1 MNELVEDIDQQ
12 ILTLKN
18 DLNSAIYTYLVGLHS
33 SLEKTTST
41 ETANDVVLT
50 VLSMNIGHIIG
61 QLPADAQFASIKHV
75 YEIINNQVTEV
86 SKLNDAEYFG
96 MIGHA

>member
-1 MNELVEDIDQQ
+1 MNKLVEDIDQQ

-18 DLNSAIYTYLVGLHS
+18 DLNSAIYTYLVGLHI
-33 SLEKTTST
+33 SLEKTTNT

-61 QLPADAQFASIKHV
+61 QLPAAAHVDSIKHV
-75 YEIINNQVTEV
+75 NDIINNQVTEV
-86 SKLNDAEYFG
+86 SKLNDIEHFG